1 VTSKK
6 TALYC
11 RTANA
16 PMGDDTA
23 ILAQK
28 EILLGYAR
36 EYGYENVE
44 VYEDSAVSGA
54 SLYDRPALYRLQAD
68 MEACMVERVVVCV
81 LTRIGRNTH
90 ETYKWLAGL
99 DKLGVELV
107 SLDCSIA

>member
-1 VTSKK
+1 MTSKK

-16 PMGDDTA
+16 PMGDDSA
-23 ILAQK
+23 MLAQK

-36 EYGYENVE
+36 EHGYENTE

-54 SLYDRPALYRLQAD
+54 SLHSRPALQRLQAD
-68 MEACMVERVVVCV
+68 IEAGVVERVVVCD

-90 ETYKWLAGL
+90 ETYQWLAGL

-107 SLDCSIA
+107 SLDCPTA